1 MVVNDRL
8 LLPIL
13 QPSVT
18 QDMGIVLVGLA
29 VAVFPVVE
37 LASAQVEPAEES
49 LRRLFG
55 ACRPVIHIL
64 DDLVSDVVGTPGSF

>member
-37 LASAQVEPAEES
+37 LASLGRASRGVAAQAV
-49 LRRLFG
+49 RR
-55 ACRPVIHIL
+55 
-64 DDLVSDVVGTPGSF
+64 VSSSDSHTR